1 MKKCTSIILAV
12 AMLFSVAMTVLAESN
27 QKLNET
33 IIATVREKLDIS
45 ENHSSFDFSSHESEE
60 RGLVWEF
67 RWSWDNDKNIRASA
81 DAEGRIIDY
90 YRYASAED
98 NSSKL
103 PAYTLEQC
111 REKSLAFLRRANP
124 ELDGHYVLADESDS
138 AMNGSYAA
146 TYHRVENDIPYPDHT
161 IYVVVD
167 SFTGEVSQYRVEWDY
182 TLAFKPLENGIGD
195 EAATDSY
202 QEKLGL
208 RLQYMTRQKDGK
220 TEAYLAYVPKYQNTY
235 LDAETG
241 EPYYAEQ
248 LPHRL
253 AGSAGGGYS
262 ADAAAE
268 MSSKNLSEAERQEI
282 QNAEGLISKD
292 EAAAF
297 VKKIPAFDITD
308 DMMLESTS
316 LYSTGKDKKE
326 YAIELRF
333 IKEGEDTYHS
343 VSIVLNA
350 KNKEVLSYYSYDSSV
365 KGNEADKN
373 KMTQAQVAQEAQKF
387 IDTYAASKAGEIAVR
402 ETNPFVKNVGE
413 SGVINYERI
422 VNGIPYPDNG
432 ISVAYDLKTG
442 KLSRFRTSWDSEA
455 SFESKANILSD
466 KEALQKILEIGP
478 LSLLYVG
485 IPDEEGGLVKDTKP
499 VYGLPFDFTGVL
511 SATTGEQLD
520 WRGKPYVK
528 KEIRN
533 YTDIVG
539 HWSEEYVKKLCE
551 FGFDFGKGEFKPE
564 EAIVQKD
571 YLVLLLEAINND
583 TSAYETEEEITDL
596 YERLIRQGILGEE
609 ERNPGAPI
617 TRIDAAKYF
626 VRMIGGE
633 DFAAIKGIY
642 QTPFSDEAE
651 IGEDLLG
658 YAAIVSGMGIM
669 NGSDGMFQPNGSITR
684 AETAVMLYKYLAR

>member
-1 MKKCTSIILAV
+1 MKKCISVILTV
-12 AMLFSVAMTVLAESN
+12 AMLFSVAMTALAEDS
-27 QKLNET
+27 QKLNEKV
-33 IIATVREKLDIS
+33 IATVREKLDIG
-45 ENHSSFDFSSHESEE
+45 ENHSSFDFSSYESKE

-67 RWSWDNDKNIRASA
+67 HWSWDNDKNVRASA

-90 YRYASAED
+90 YRYVSAED
-98 NSSKL
+98 SGSKL

-138 AMNGSYAA
+138 AMNGSYSA
-146 TYHRVENDIPYPDHT
+146 TYHRVENDIPYPNHT
-161 IYVVVD
+161 IRVMVD
-167 SFTGEVSQYRVEWDY
+167 SFTGEISQYQVEWDY
-182 TLAFKPLENGIGD
+182 TLAFKPLENGIGS
-195 EAATDSY
+195 EAAITGY

-248 LPHRL
+248 PTYRL
-253 AGSAGGGYS
+253 MDVAGSAENASGG
-262 ADAAAE
+262 

-282 QNAEGLISKD
+282 QNAEGLISRD
-292 EAAAF
+292 EAAAY

-308 DMMLESTS
+308 DMALESTS

-326 YAIELRF
+326 YVIELRF
-333 IKEGEDTYHS
+333 TKEGEDTYHS
-343 VSIVLNA
+343 VSVALNA
-350 KNKEVLSYYSYDSSV
+350 KNKEVLSYYSYDSSA
-365 KGNEADKN
+365 KENEADKN
-373 KMTQAQVAQEAQKF
+373 KMTQEQAVQEAQKF
-387 IDTYAASKAGEIAVR
+387 IDTYAASKAGEIALR
-402 ETNPFVKNVGE
+402 ETNPFVKSAEE
-413 SGVINYERI
+413 SGAINYERI
-422 VNGIPYPDNG
+422 ADGIPYPDNG
-432 ISVAYDLKTG
+432 ISVVYDLKTG
-442 KLSRFRTSWDSEA
+442 KLSSLRTNWDNEA

-466 KEALQKILEIGP
+466 KEAFQKIMEIGS
-478 LSLLYVG
+478 LGLLYVG
-485 IPDEEGGLVKDTKP
+485 IPDKEGGLVKETKP

-511 SATTGEQLD
+511 SAATGQQLD

-528 KEIRN
+528 KEIRS
-533 YTDIVG
+533 YADISG
-539 HWSEEYVKKLCE
+539 HWSEEYVQKLCE
-551 FGFDFGKGEFKPE
+551 FGFDFGAGDFKPD

-571 YLVLLLEAINND
+571 YLVLLLEAVNND
-583 TSAYETEEEITDL
+583 TSAYETEEEITEL
-596 YERLIRQGILGEE
+596 YKRLIRRGVLSEE
-609 ERNPGAPI
+609 EKNPGAPI

-633 DFAAIKGIY
+633 EFASIKGIY

-684 AETAVMLYKYLAR
+684 AETAVMLYKYLTR